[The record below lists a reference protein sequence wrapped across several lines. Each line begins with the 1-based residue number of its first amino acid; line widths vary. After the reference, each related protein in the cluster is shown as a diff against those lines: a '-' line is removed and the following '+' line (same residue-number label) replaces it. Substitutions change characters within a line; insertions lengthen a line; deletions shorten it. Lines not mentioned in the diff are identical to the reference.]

1 MRKDIYERMKIMK
14 KEDIKP
20 NFAEL
25 ARRYDC
31 DYRTV
36 KKAYEQ
42 TDNQTDRKVRK
53 SKLDDYKQII
63 SDKLELGCSF
73 SSIYHFIK
81 KKGYQGKYSILRDY
95 CRKTK
100 NEYEKK
106 ATIRFE
112 TTPGLQAQIDWKEEM
127 KLLNRNGEIY
137 TINIFCMVLG
147 YSRMKFWKLTLD
159 RNQDT
164 LIEAIMDGLKY
175 FGGVPKEILFDN
187 MKTVVDHSKSNYH
200 DVVINETFYQ
210 FSKDM
215 GFEIVTCRPYRPQ
228 TKGKVENLAK
238 FTSRIEPYNKEFDTI
253 DELND
258 IVNEVNKD
266 INMEVSQATGEV
278 PAERMNKEK
287 EYLLKLPNQDLMS
300 DYLTK
305 PITRTVTKE
314 SMITYRNCKYSL
326 DPQYIGKIVNIE
338 IAQDNI
344 NIIYKEKIIA
354 THKLSDR
361 KFNYQKDHMIKI
373 LKSDAYKF
381 KTDDEIEKIAE
392 KNLKLYD
399 KL

>member
-175 FGGVPKEILFDN
+175 FGGAFSQSLSRCCHKRNILSVFQR
-187 MKTVVDHSKSNYH
+187 YG
-200 DVVINETFYQ
+200 I
-210 FSKDM
+210 
-215 GFEIVTCRPYRPQ
+215 
-228 TKGKVENLAK
+228 
-238 FTSRIEPYNKEFDTI
+238 
-253 DELND
+253 
-258 IVNEVNKD
+258 
-266 INMEVSQATGEV
+266 
-278 PAERMNKEK
+278 
-287 EYLLKLPNQDLMS
+287 
-300 DYLTK
+300 
-305 PITRTVTKE
+305 
-314 SMITYRNCKYSL
+314 
-326 DPQYIGKIVNIE
+326 
-338 IAQDNI
+338 
-344 NIIYKEKIIA
+344 
-354 THKLSDR
+354 
-361 KFNYQKDHMIKI
+361 
-373 LKSDAYKF
+373 
-381 KTDDEIEKIAE
+381 
-392 KNLKLYD
+392 
-399 KL
+399 